1 MIPTTPNSKY
11 LIATLALIFAL
22 AAAPGVAQELAAG
35 DGVLSDAVVVGD
47 RTDEAADVP
56 EISRDPSDLAPD
68 LRPID
73 EDVANTALV
82 FTNWT
87 GRDTAIVCVAFNG
100 EGRRV
105 GRRAIKVPSNGTK
118 YMLAS
123 DLSNGRD
130 FVGNAQCTGH
140 ERIHGTAVFLGAGF
154 SDLPVANV
162 DHRGDG
168 RIRFPLVATY

>member
-1 MIPTTPNSKY
+1 MIPVSTHSKT
-11 LIATLALIFAL
+11 LIAALALLFAM
-22 AAAPGVAQELAAG
+22 AASPSVAQELVA
-35 DGVLSDAVVVGD
+35 SDAVVS
-47 RTDEAADVP
+47 DEIAPDVP

-82 FTNWT
+82 FTNWS
-87 GRDTAIVCVAFNG
+87 GRDTAILCVAFNG
-100 EGRRV
+100 EGRSI
-105 GRRAIKVPSNGTK
+105 GRRWIKVPSNGTK

-123 DLSNGRD
+123 DLSEGRD
-130 FVGNAQCTGH
+130 FVGNAQCTG
-140 ERIHGTAVFLGAGF
+140 EARIHGTAVFLGAGF